1 MPASVEN
8 REEQGKQ
15 QGDAAGTL
23 AAHDPLSVPAEIK
36 ATIRLLIA
44 EDERALRDG
53 LATTLRSQ
61 GYTVTAVPSGVE
73 ALATLKRSRFD
84 IVITDL
90 FMTPVSG
97 LEVLRAARQAKPDT
111 IVIVIT
117 GNPTVTT
124 SIEALRAGAWDY
136 LPKPFSATHVQI
148 LLGRATH
155 VVLQSREMHQLR
167 EQLLRRS
174 GAAEHPTLLGTSP
187 AFRTALATARKV
199 APTDAS
205 VFLVGESG
213 TGKELFAQF
222 IHQQSQRA
230 NKPMVVLNCAALPE
244 PLLESEMFG
253 HRRGAFTGADREK
266 PGLLE
271 MAHGGTLFLDELTE
285 MPAALQAKLLRVLQ
299 DGVVRR
305 VGSERTDAVVDVRF
319 ISAMNRDPQQA
330 VADGALR
337 ADLFYRLRVVPIR
350 IPTLRERR
358 EDIPMLVAHF
368 FSHFWERHRRPG
380 DAIPKFSRAS
390 VERLRTRT
398 WPGNVR
404 ELQNVIQNV
413 AVLAEPGQ
421 QIQPDEI
428 PLGED
433 PDTPERITDALT
445 PDILRERYHA
455 AKEKLN
461 AEFERVYL
469 RRLVERAGGNL
480 ARAARAADVDRTTL
494 YRLLEKHSMGVRRE
508 VVASEVS
515 DSPRS

>member
-1 MPASVEN
+1 MRASLEN
-8 REEQGKQ
+8 VGEHGD
-15 QGDAAGTL
+15 DAAAS
-23 AAHDPLSVPAEIK
+23 AAHDPLSVPAEVK

-44 EDERALRDG
+44 EDERVLRDG
-53 LATTLRSQ
+53 LAAALRSQ

-73 ALATLKRSRFD
+73 ALEALKRSRFD
-84 IVITDL
+84 IVVTDL
-90 FMTPVSG
+90 FMMPVSG
-97 LEVLRAARQAKPDT
+97 LEVLRAARQHKSDT

-124 SIEALRAGAWDY
+124 SVEAIRAGAWDY

-155 VVLQSREMHQLR
+155 VVLQSREMRQLR
-167 EQLLRRS
+167 EQLLRRG
-174 GAAEHPTLLGTSP
+174 GAGGHPTLLGTSP
-187 AFRTALATARKV
+187 AFYEALDTARKV

-230 NKPMVVLNCAALPE
+230 SKSMVALNCAALPE

-253 HRRGAFTGADREK
+253 HRRGAFTGADRDK
-266 PGLLE
+266 AGLLE

-285 MPAALQAKLLRVLQ
+285 MPAGLQAKLLRVLQ

-305 VGSERTDAVVDVRF
+305 VGSERTDSVVDVRF

-330 VADGALR
+330 VADRTLR

-350 IPTLRERR
+350 IPPLRERR
-358 EDIPMLVAHF
+358 EDIPMLTAHF
-368 FSHFWERHRRPG
+368 LAYFWERHRRPG
-380 DAIPKFSRAS
+380 TTLPKFSRAS
-390 VERLRTRT
+390 TEFLRTRT

-404 ELQNVIQNV
+404 ELKNVIENV
-413 AVLAEPGQ
+413 AVLTEPGHE
-421 QIQPDEI
+421 ITPNEI
-428 PLGED
+428 PLEED
-433 PDTPERITDALT
+433 PDTPGRITDALT
-445 PDILRERYHA
+445 PDILREGYHA

-480 ARAARAADVDRTTL
+480 ARAARAASVDRTTL
-494 YRLLEKHSMGVRRE
+494 YRLLEKHSIGVRRDAASDARD
-508 VVASEVS
+508 VAGEAK
-515 DSPRS
+515 